1 MFLNIDKR
9 ERDRILAVDN
19 RETSVTYGEMADIAS
34 QIEDSIQKR
43 SVAFILCDNSVGAL
57 TAYISS
63 VANDVVPLLLNSEID
78 KKLLGNLLSVY
89 EPAYIWQ
96 SSEKDRI
103 SPEHEAVLEIKNFT
117 LYKTG
122 VKPYPLNDALELL
135 LTTSGSTGSPKLVR
149 YKKGNLE
156 ANAKNVALAFGWTEN
171 ERPLCDLAMNYT
183 MGLNVINTHIYVGA
197 TVCLTNDNIMTGEY
211 WDYIKKEEITNI
223 TNVPFGYELMLKLRF
238 TRMKLPHLKTLAE
251 GGGRLP
257 DKTFELL
264 ANYAKDTGRRFVATF
279 GTTETSA
286 RMAYLPP
293 EFACEKTGSIG
304 KAIPQGRLFL
314 LDDDGKEITI
324 PDVEGELAYSGPNV
338 TMGYALNKDDL
349 NKSDEF
355 CGTYRT
361 GDIAVFDEDGFYYIV
376 GRKSRFLKLLSYR
389 VSLDQCERLIRD
401 EFRIECACA
410 GTDKQMKIYLTD
422 SNSAEQVISFISE
435 KLGIYRS
442 MFSAVVVDSI
452 PKNESGKIRYNLLV

>member
-1 MFLNIDKR
+1 MFLNIDKQKKGKM
-9 ERDRILAVDN
+9 LALDN
-19 RETSVTYGEMADIAS
+19 RGLSVTYGEMSNVIL
-34 QIEDSIQKR
+34 QMGELMQKKT
-43 SVAFILCDNSVGAL
+43 VAFILCDNSIGAL
-57 TAYISS
+57 AAYISC
-63 VANDVVPLLLNSEID
+63 VENKVVPLLLNSEID
-78 KKLLGNLLSVY
+78 KSLLMNMLRIY
-89 EPAYIWQ
+89 DPAYIWQ

-103 SPEHEAVLEIKNFT
+103 KHDIEYVCSIKNFT

-122 VKPYPLNDALELL
+122 SKPYPLNKELELL

-149 YKKGNLE
+149 YKRGNLE

-197 TVCLTNDNIMTGEY
+197 TVCLTNDNIMTAEY
-211 WDYIKKEEITNI
+211 WDFIKREEITNI

-238 TRMKLPHLKTLAE
+238 TRMNLPHLKTLAE

-257 DKTFELL
+257 DKTFKLL

-286 RMAYLPP
+286 RMTYLPP
-293 EFACEKTGSIG
+293 EFACEKIGSIG
-304 KAIPQGRLFL
+304 KAIPQGKLFL
-314 LDDDGKEITI
+314 LDDDGQEIIT
-324 PDVEGELAYSGPNV
+324 PGVEGELAYSGPNV
-338 TMGYALNKDDL
+338 TMGYALNKEDL
-349 NKSDEF
+349 DKADEF
-355 CGTYRT
+355 CGVYHT
-361 GDIAVFDEDGFYYIV
+361 GDIAMFDEDGFYYIV

-401 EFRIECACA
+401 EFGIDCACT
-410 GTDKQMKIYLTD
+410 GNDQQMKIFLTE
-422 SNSAEQVISFISE
+422 SEATEQVVSFISE

-442 MFSAVVVDSI
+442 MFAAVVVDSI
-452 PKNESGKIRYNLLV
+452 PKNESGKIRYNLLA